1 MKTLAKIIIILAV
14 FALVTGF
21 MVTAVNASGTISND
35 RSQFDQPNG
44 SGFRPEGIRL
54 EGDRSEG
61 GEREGGLGWIF
72 GALKNVAVI
81 AGITTMIVWPK
92 SIKKAKRKATGVQAS
107 DISQ

>member
-44 SGFRPEGIRL
+44 SGFRPEVFALREIVLRAAK
-54 EGDRSEG
+54 
-61 GEREGGLGWIF
+61 ERVALAGFLG
-72 GALKNVAVI
+72 
-81 AGITTMIVWPK
+81 
-92 SIKKAKRKATGVQAS
+92 R
-107 DISQ
+107 